1 MAQTTLDLDRM
12 KQLLLDERAR
22 LEVELN
28 RVGIST
34 RRSQADEMGEL
45 TTYDDHQADLGTS
58 TFERAKDLTVHE
70 ALANLMKQVDAAL
83 LKIEKGEYGICDL
96 CGSPIARERLEAI
109 PYASLC
115 IACQESLEG

>member
-1 MAQTTLDLDRM
+1 M

-22 LEVELN
+22 LELELN
-28 RVGIST
+28 RVGVSIK
-34 RRSQADEMGEL
+34 RSQADEMGEL

-70 ALANLMKQVDAAL
+70 ALANLMKQVDSAL
-83 LKIEKGEYGICDL
+83 LRIEKGVYGICDM
-96 CGSPIARERLEAI
+96 CGSPISPERLEAI
-109 PYASLC
+109 PYTSLC

>member
-1 MAQTTLDLDRM
+1 MAQPTLDLDRM

-22 LEVELN
+22 LELELN
-28 RVGIST
+28 RVGVSIK
-34 RRSQADEMGEL
+34 RSQADEMGEL

-70 ALANLMKQVDAAL
+70 ALANLMKQVDSAL
-83 LKIEKGEYGICDL
+83 LRIEKGVYGICDM
-96 CGSPIARERLEAI
+96 CGSPISPERLEAI
-109 PYASLC
+109 PYTSLC

>member
-1 MAQTTLDLDRM
+1 MAQTLDLERM

-22 LEVELN
+22 LELELN
-28 RVGIST
+28 RVGVGT

-58 TFERAKDLTVHE
+58 TFERAKDLSVHE
-70 ALANLMKQVDAAL
+70 ALSNLMKQVDAAL
-83 LKIEKGEYGICDL
+83 LRIEKGIYGICDM
-96 CGSPIARERLEAI
+96 CGSPISRERLEAI

-115 IACQESLEG
+115 IACQETLEG